1 MCWPLMKKFLTLS
14 IKNALMLK
22 ELLAVASATDSVF
35 QKKIYGSGRTTMITS
50 RKDMKNT
57 MKNLE
62 KPILLVKGVSETIEN
77 KINEEKAEVLICQ

>member
-14 IKNALMLK
+14 VKNALMLK
-22 ELLAVASATDSVF
+22 GLLAVASATDS
-35 QKKIYGSGRTTMITS
+35 KIYGSGRTTMITS